1 MFMNDLSIIVRHM
14 RVFAERCMGDT
25 SLGFPEQIVLMYLT
39 GNDGSNQEQIVRFF
53 ELDKGAIAKT
63 VAKLEAKG
71 LVVSRINENNRREK
85 TLSLTPEAQRILEHM
100 REALTIWQDR
110 VFQGID
116 PESKRI
122 TEESVARMAKN
133 SHLMIEGKN

>member
-1 MFMNDLSIIVRHM
+1 
-14 RVFAERCMGDT
+14 
-25 SLGFPEQIVLMYLT
+25 MYLA
-39 GNDGSNQEQIVRFF
+39 GNDGSNQEQIARFF

-63 VAKLEAKG
+63 VAKLETKA
-71 LVVSRINENNRREK
+71 LVVSKVNDNNRREK

-100 REALTIWQDR
+100 GEALTMWQDR

-116 PESKRI
+116 AESKRI
-122 TEESVARMAKN
+122 TEESIARMAKN